1 MVKLK
6 TILKIVFSLGLLS
19 YLIYQA
25 NPEKIL
31 AILSRIWTGGHS
43 IYIFLAI
50 ITFTLAIIVYA
61 YRWQV
66 LLKGYNTH
74 IGLNKLFKFYLIG
87 LFFNNFLPTGIG
99 GDITRIYNLIQESG
113 DRTIGFASVMTE
125 RLLGITS
132 TLILTLF
139 SLTWLLGSF
148 STNRI
153 LYINIVL
160 LILIILFFYLVF
172 NRKYPESLAQ
182 KVKNIK
188 LFKFGERIDKL
199 FEAIRYFHDKKIVYI
214 KVITVSLFAQAL
226 VIIMHYFC
234 VLALDLDISILYL
247 FLVVPVT
254 FLLTMLPSINGL
266 GVRDGGFVFLLGKKG
281 ISTAASLSLS
291 FLAIIVPMIVS
302 IVGAILFVIQKR
314 NSKIEDIKN
323 VEKII

>member
-6 TILKIVFSLGLLS
+6 TIIKIVFSIGLLA
-19 YLIYQA
+19 YLIHLA
-25 NPEKIL
+25 DPEKIFS
-31 AILSRIWTGGHS
+31 IISRIWTGGQF
-43 IYIFLAI
+43 IYVLLAI
-50 ITFTLAIIVYA
+50 LTFTFAIVIYA

-66 LLKGYNTH
+66 LLKGYNVH
-74 IGLNKLFKFYLIG
+74 VSVFKLFKFYLIG

-99 GDITRIYNLIQESG
+99 GDITRIYNLIQEAG

-153 LYINIVL
+153 LYLNIGL
-160 LILIILFFYLVF
+160 LVFILLFFYLVF
-172 NRKYPESLAQ
+172 NRMYPETFAE
-182 KVKNIK
+182 KIKKIK
-188 LFKFGERIDKL
+188 LFKLGERIDKL
-199 FEAIRYFHDKKIVYI
+199 FEAIRYFQDKKIVYV
-214 KVITVSLFAQAL
+214 KVISVSLFAQAL

-234 VLALDLDISILYL
+234 VLALGLDVSVLYL

-266 GVRDGGFVFLLGKKG
+266 GVRDGGFVFLLGKQG
-281 ISTAASLSLS
+281 ISTAAALSLS
-291 FLAIIVPMIVS
+291 FLAIIIPMIVS
-302 IVGAILFVIQKR
+302 IAGAFLFILQKK
-314 NSKIEDIKN
+314 NSKIEDIQSVK
-323 VEKII
+323 KTI

>member
-6 TILKIVFSLGLLS
+6 TIIKIVFSLGLLA
-19 YLIYQA
+19 YLIHLA
-25 NPEKIL
+25 EPEKIFS
-31 AILSRIWTGGHS
+31 IISRIWTGGQF
-43 IYIFLAI
+43 IYVLLAI
-50 ITFTLAIIVYA
+50 LTFTFALVIYA

-66 LLKGYNTH
+66 LLKGYNVH
-74 IGLNKLFKFYLIG
+74 VSVFKLFKFYLIG

-99 GDITRIYNLIQESG
+99 GDITRIYNLIQEAG

-153 LYINIVL
+153 LYLNIGL
-160 LILIILFFYLVF
+160 LIFILLFFYLVF
-172 NRKYPESLAQ
+172 NRMYPESLAE
-182 KVKNIK
+182 KIKKIK
-188 LFKFGERIDKL
+188 LFKLGERIDKL
-199 FEAIRYFHDKKIVYI
+199 FEAIRYFQDKKIVYV
-214 KVITVSLFAQAL
+214 KVISVSLFAQAL

-234 VLALDLDISILYL
+234 VLALGLDVSVLYL

-281 ISTAASLSLS
+281 ISTAAALSLS
-291 FLAIIVPMIVS
+291 FLAIIIPMIVS
-302 IVGAILFVIQKR
+302 IAGAFLFILQKK
-314 NSKIEDIKN
+314 NSKKGDVQS
-323 VEKII
+323 VEKTI

>member
-25 NPEKIL
+25 NPEKIFS
-31 AILSRIWTGGHS
+31 ILSRIWTGGHS
-43 IYIFLAI
+43 IYILLAI
-50 ITFTLAIIVYA
+50 ITFTLAILVYA
-61 YRWQV
+61 FRWQV
-66 LLKGYNTH
+66 LLKGYDIH
-74 IGLNKLFKFYLIG
+74 IGLFKLFKFYLIG

-99 GDITRIYNLIQESG
+99 GDISRIYNLIHEAD

-139 SLTWLLGSF
+139 SLTWLLDSF

-153 LYINIVL
+153 LYINIIL
-160 LILIILFFYLVF
+160 LICIFLFFYLVF
-172 NRKYPESLAQ
+172 NRKYPESLAERI
-182 KVKNIK
+182 KNIK
-188 LFKFGERIDKL
+188 LFKLGERVDKL
-199 FEAIRYFHDKKIVYI
+199 FEAIRYFQDKKMVYV
-214 KVITVSLFAQAL
+214 KVISVSLIAQAL
-226 VIIMHYFC
+226 VIVMHYFC
-234 VLALDLDISILYL
+234 VLALDLDVTILYL

-302 IVGAILFVIQKR
+302 IAGAILFVIQKKK
-314 NSKIEDIKN
+314 SKIEDIKN
-323 VEKII
+323 VEKTF

>member
-6 TILKIVFSLGLLS
+6 TIIKIIFSIGLLI
-19 YLIYQA
+19 YLIHLA
-25 NPEKIL
+25 DPEKIFS
-31 AILSRIWTGGHS
+31 IISRIWTGGRF
-43 IYIFLAI
+43 IYVILAI
-50 ITFTLAIIVYA
+50 LVFTLAIVVYA

-66 LLKGYNTH
+66 LLKGYN
-74 IGLNKLFKFYLIG
+74 IQVRVFKLFRFYLIG

-99 GDITRIYNLIQESG
+99 GDVTRIYNLIQETG

-153 LYINIVL
+153 LYLNIGL
-160 LILIILFFYLVF
+160 LVFILFFFYLVF
-172 NRKYPESLAQ
+172 NRMYPESFAE
-182 KVKNIK
+182 KIKTIK
-188 LFKFGERIDKL
+188 LFKLGERIDKL
-199 FEAIRYFHDKKIVYI
+199 FEAIRYFQDKKIVYV
-214 KVITVSLFAQAL
+214 KVISVSLFAQAL
-226 VIIMHYFC
+226 VIVMHYFC
-234 VLALDLDISILYL
+234 VLALGLDVSVLYL

-281 ISTAASLSLS
+281 ISTAAALSLS

-302 IVGAILFVIQKR
+302 IAGAILFVLQKK
-314 NSKIEDIKN
+314 NSKIEDIKS
-323 VEKII
+323 VEKTI

>member
-6 TILKIVFSLGLLS
+6 TIIKIVFSLGLLA
-19 YLIYQA
+19 YLIHLA
-25 NPEKIL
+25 EPEKIFS
-31 AILSRIWTGGHS
+31 IISRIWTGGQF
-43 IYIFLAI
+43 IYVLLAI
-50 ITFTLAIIVYA
+50 LTFTFALVIYA

-66 LLKGYNTH
+66 LLKGYNVH
-74 IGLNKLFKFYLIG
+74 VSVFKLFKFYLIG

-99 GDITRIYNLIQESG
+99 GDITRIYNLIQEAG

-153 LYINIVL
+153 LYLNIGL
-160 LILIILFFYLVF
+160 LIFILLFFYLVF
-172 NRKYPESLAQ
+172 NRMYPESLAE
-182 KVKNIK
+182 KIKKIK
-188 LFKFGERIDKL
+188 LFKLGERIDKL
-199 FEAIRYFHDKKIVYI
+199 FEAIRYFQDKKIVYV
-214 KVITVSLFAQAL
+214 KVISVSLFAQAL

-234 VLALDLDISILYL
+234 VLALGLDVSVLYL

-281 ISTAASLSLS
+281 ISTAAALSLS
-291 FLAIIVPMIVS
+291 FLAIIIPMIVS
-302 IVGAILFVIQKR
+302 IAGAFLFILQKK
-314 NSKIEDIKN
+314 NSKKGDIQS
-323 VEKII
+323 VEKTI

>member
-6 TILKIVFSLGLLS
+6 TILKIIFSLGLLA
-19 YLIYQA
+19 YLIHMA
-25 NPEKIL
+25 EPEKI
-31 AILSRIWTGGHS
+31 ISIISRIWTGGRL
-43 IYIFLAI
+43 IYVIFAI
-50 ITFTLAIIVYA
+50 LTFTLAIVVYA

-66 LLKGYNTH
+66 LLKGYNIH
-74 IGLNKLFKFYLIG
+74 VGVFKLFKFYLIG

-99 GDITRIYNLIQESG
+99 GDITRIYNLIQEAG

-153 LYINIVL
+153 LYLNIIL
-160 LILIILFFYLVF
+160 LVFILLFFYLVF
-172 NRKYPESLAQ
+172 NRMYPESLAE
-182 KVKNIK
+182 KIK
-188 LFKFGERIDKL
+188 KIQIFKLGERIDKL
-199 FEAIRYFHDKKIVYI
+199 FEAIRYFQDKKIVYV
-214 KVITVSLFAQAL
+214 KVISVSLFAQAL
-226 VIIMHYFC
+226 VILMHYFC
-234 VLALDLDISILYL
+234 VLALGLDVSILYL

-302 IVGAILFVIQKR
+302 IIGAILFIIQKK
-314 NSKIEDIKN
+314 NSKIEGIKN

>member
-1 MVKLK
+1 MVKIK
-6 TILKIVFSLGLLS
+6 TILKIVFSLGLLA
-19 YLIYQA
+19 YLINMA
-25 NPEKIL
+25 DPEKIF
-31 AILSRIWTGGHS
+31 AIISRIWTGGRL
-43 IYIFLAI
+43 IYVILAI
-50 ITFTLAIIVYA
+50 LTFSIAILVYA

-66 LLKGYNTH
+66 LLKGYNIH
-74 IGLNKLFKFYLIG
+74 VGVFKLFKFYLIG

-99 GDITRIYNLIQESG
+99 GDITRIYNLIQEAG

-153 LYINIVL
+153 LYINVIL
-160 LILIILFFYLVF
+160 LIFILLFFYLVF
-172 NRKYPESLAQ
+172 NRKYPESWAE
-182 KVKNIK
+182 KIK
-188 LFKFGERIDKL
+188 KIQLFKFGERIDKL
-199 FEAIRYFHDKKIVYI
+199 FEAIRYFHDKKIVYV
-214 KVITVSLFAQAL
+214 KVISISLFAQAL
-226 VIIMHYFC
+226 VIMMHYFC
-234 VLALDLDISILYL
+234 ILALDLDVSVLYL

-281 ISTAASLSLS
+281 ISTAAALSLS

-302 IVGAILFVIQKR
+302 IAGAILFAMQKKKA
-314 NSKIEDIKN
+314 KIGDIKS
-323 VEKII
+323 VEKTV